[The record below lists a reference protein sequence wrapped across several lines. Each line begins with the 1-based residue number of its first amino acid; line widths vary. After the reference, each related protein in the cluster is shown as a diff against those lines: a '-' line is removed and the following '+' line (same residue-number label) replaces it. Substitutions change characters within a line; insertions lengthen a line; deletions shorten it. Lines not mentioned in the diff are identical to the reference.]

1 MHKKKIRANTE
12 EDIIKELIKKEFPEL
27 KTITLQIERV
37 HQVTSKRMK
46 KISMY
51 RFIFVKVNNI
61 KFKDGVKLF

>member
-37 HQVTSKRMK
+37 HQVSCEREREESHTFKYFRD
-46 KISMY
+46 ISEHQ
-51 RFIFVKVNNI
+51 
-61 KFKDGVKLF
+61 G